1 MATRRKQ
8 SSVESLYGR
17 DLAYIQAAGFGGLA
31 RGAAPEIVRRLKS
44 AAIPIR
50 RVVDVGCCA
59 GPLTAALVEAG
70 FETTGIDCSAE
81 LLSIARAVVPKASFV
96 NASVYEAG
104 IPACEA
110 IIALGEPLTYHAEGA
125 DAETLV
131 GGFFQRA
138 SRALPAGGLL
148 IFDVIE
154 LGEPSLAGR
163 VWSSGDDWAVLADTT
178 EDQNSRTL
186 LRSIE
191 TFRRV
196 DRLYRR
202 GREIHSIRLFDT
214 ATICTQLTARGFAT
228 ETATAYGSQRLG
240 PRRRAFFCSRT

>member
-1 MATRRKQ
+1 MTTRRKQ

-17 DLAYIQAAGFGGLA
+17 DLSCIQAAGFGGLA
-31 RGAAPEIVRRLKS
+31 TGAAPEIERRLSS

-50 RVVDVGCCA
+50 RVVDVGCGA
-59 GPLTAALVEAG
+59 GPLTAALVQAG
-70 FETTGIDCSAE
+70 FETTGIDCSSE
-81 LLSIARAVVPKASFV
+81 LLSIARRVAPKASFV
-96 NASVYEAG
+96 NASVYDAE

-110 IIALGEPLTYHAEGA
+110 IIALGEPLTYHAEGV
-125 DAETLV
+125 DAERLV

-138 SRALPAGGLL
+138 SDVLPAGGLL

-154 LGEPSLAGR
+154 LGEPSLSGR
-163 VWSSGDDWAVLADTT
+163 FWSSGDDWAVLANNT
-178 EDQNSRTL
+178 EDQNARTL
-186 LRSIE
+186 VRCIE

-202 GREIHSIRLFDT
+202 GREIHRVRLFDT
-214 ATICTQLTARGFAT
+214 PALLRRLATCGFTA